1 MGALRGN
8 LTLWLVAK
16 SLRTQLAYRVNGL
29 FLLLNGVVLLFVQAS
44 VWTALYAQGQRQGTS
59 LSQAITY
66 MVLTNFILN
75 VLRINP
81 GRRIGQSVYSGDLGA
96 DMLRPINLMLLHTG
110 NELGRMLFSLAFG
123 SVPIV
128 ALAAAVY
135 GLLPPAG
142 PAALALFLTTGAL
155 GAVIFLLF
163 DTIVGY
169 SAFWLMNNWYMPW
182 FERALITLLGGTIVP
197 LWFYPKA
204 LTDIA
209 AYLPFQYISYM
220 PVDLYLGRVDPAQGW
235 RVMAVQLLW
244 IGILWALER
253 LVWRVA
259 QRKITVQG
267 G

>member
-1 MGALRGN
+1 MGVLRGN
-8 LTLWLVAK
+8 LSLWLIAK
-16 SLRTQLAYRVNGL
+16 SLRAQLAYRVNAL

-44 VWTALYAQGQRQGTS
+44 VWTALYAQGQYQGTT
-59 LSQAITY
+59 LAQAITY

-75 VLRINP
+75 VLRIGP

-96 DMLRPINLMLLHTG
+96 DMLRPVNLMLLHTG
-110 NELGRMLFSLAFG
+110 NELGRMFFGLMFG
-123 SVPIV
+123 SLPIV
-128 ALAAAVY
+128 LLAMAVY

-142 PAALALFLTTGAL
+142 AAALALFLLTGLL

-163 DTIVGY
+163 DTVVGY

-182 FERALITLLGGTIVP
+182 FERALITLFGGTIVP

-204 LTDIA
+204 LVDVA
-209 AYLPFQYISYM
+209 AYLPFKYISYM
-220 PVDLYLGRVDPAQGW
+220 SMDLYLGRVDPAQGW
-235 RVMAVQLLW
+235 RVVAVQLMW
-244 IGILWALER
+244 IAVLWALER
-253 LVWRVA
+253 VVWRAA